1 MEEKRHS
8 PWLLIDSVQFLPH
21 FNRETLRK
29 REETFKK
36 DTKYFSP
43 SEKDFMFNYR
53 VENLEELLKLLKE
66 EGINQIG
73 EMGTM
78 DYGNSRGSW
87 ILKETR
93 LSCGKR

>member
-1 MEEKRHS
+1 
-8 PWLLIDSVQFLPH
+8 
-21 FNRETLRK
+21 
-29 REETFKK
+29 
-36 DTKYFSP
+36 
-43 SEKDFMFNYR
+43 MFNYR